1 MHSEGDVIHLKNI
14 VTELSDNYTKQTLA
28 NVFQVPDKMPEY
40 VFDDFIMSPNGF
52 FSKELDRILKNNPD
66 ADEDDIAF
74 EFEDWVDINWRLKVL
89 KLNLSDFTKD
99 NQKTMIQRKFGDANP
114 DGIPDEERR
123 VKYQREKAREL
134 KPGKNLSVIMLNKGN
149 EYRLLEGWHR
159 TMAILS
165 LGDNGEK
172 DPTKWKPIKIK
183 AWVGTSSSI
192 KRVW

>member
-1 MHSEGDVIHLKNI
+1 MESDVISLTDI
-14 VTELSDNYTKQTLA
+14 VAEITDKQTWQILS
-28 NVFQVPDKMPEY
+28 NVFHTMPKY
-40 VFDDFIMSPNGF
+40 VFDDFVMSDSGF
-52 FSKELDRILKNNPD
+52 FQKELKRILKDDPD

-99 NQKTMIQRKFGDANP
+99 NQKTMIERKFGDANP

-123 VKYQREKAREL
+123 VEYQRKKAREL

-183 AWVGTSSSI
+183 AWIGTGSTV
-192 KRVW
+192 KNVW

>member
-1 MHSEGDVIHLKNI
+1 MIHLKNI

-114 DGIPDEERR
+114 WQKLNATSRHEEFQ
-123 VKYQREKAREL
+123 VA
-134 KPGKNLSVIMLNKGN
+134 I
-149 EYRLLEGWHR
+149 EGYIEPCAC
-159 TMAILS
+159 TP
-165 LGDNGEK
+165 K
-172 DPTKWKPIKIK
+172 F
-183 AWVGTSSSI
+183 
-192 KRVW
+192 